1 MHIIPLSAMLST
13 GITGHSAIRIMSIL
27 LWASIACL
35 LALTGILM
43 GQKRRQAN
51 LEQTLSRETTR
62 RLDEAARYNAILG
75 HSSEGFWIMDPETL
89 ILTEVNQGLC
99 LMLGRDKS
107 DLLGRP
113 CFHLFPPEEREES
126 LAKLRQAEKAA
137 FRVEVQL
144 LRADGMTLP
153 VQLAPVRIHPR
164 DGIDYQLTFV
174 TNLALIKEQEHTLRL
189 FCRAIEQSGIAIII
203 TDSQGKIEYVN
214 HRFTQIT
221 GYTQEEALGQTPRI
235 LKSGEHPLSFMRPCG
250 PRSSLENVGRG
261 PLSTKER
268 TANCTGK
275 R

>member
-1 MHIIPLSAMLST
+1 VPDA
-13 GITGHSAIRIMSIL
+13 
-27 LWASIACL
+27 WP
-35 LALTGILM
+35 
-43 GQKRRQAN
+43 GQER
-51 LEQTLSRETTR
+51 SPG
-62 RLDEAARYNAILG
+62 DG
-75 HSSEGFWIMDPETL
+75 
-89 ILTEVNQGLC
+89 
-99 LMLGRDKS
+99 
-107 DLLGRP
+107 P

-144 LRADGMTLP
+144 LRADGMILP

-235 LKSGEHPLSFMRPCG
+235 LKSGEHPPEFYEGMWATILS
-250 PRSSLENVGRG
+250 
-261 PLSTKER
+261 
-268 TANCTGK
+268 GK
-275 R
+275 RWQGPIVNKRKDGKLYWEEMTIAPMFDDRGRISHFIAVKDEISERIRHHIKAAAFPS